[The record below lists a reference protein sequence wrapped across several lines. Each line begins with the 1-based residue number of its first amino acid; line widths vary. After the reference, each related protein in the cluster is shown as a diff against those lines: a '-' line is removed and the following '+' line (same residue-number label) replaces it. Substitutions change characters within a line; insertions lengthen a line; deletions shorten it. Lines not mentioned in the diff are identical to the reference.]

1 MRQKA
6 AVDGGRDEGRRAL
19 VSAASAVGAEFLEAE
34 VAFSGKCTSDEKK
47 HDLPCAVALMYKRRR
62 VTQ

>member
-19 VSAASAVGAEFLEAE
+19 VSAASAVGAEFLEA
-34 VAFSGKCTSDEKK
+34 G
-47 HDLPCAVALMYKRRR
+47 VALIGLKGVHQTRRSMICL
-62 VTQ
+62 VPLL

>member
-1 MRQKA
+1 MYAERRKREPSPKPVRQKA

-34 VAFSGKCTSDEKK
+34 VALKVWKVHFRLE
-47 HDLPCAVALMYKRRR
+47 
-62 VTQ
+62 